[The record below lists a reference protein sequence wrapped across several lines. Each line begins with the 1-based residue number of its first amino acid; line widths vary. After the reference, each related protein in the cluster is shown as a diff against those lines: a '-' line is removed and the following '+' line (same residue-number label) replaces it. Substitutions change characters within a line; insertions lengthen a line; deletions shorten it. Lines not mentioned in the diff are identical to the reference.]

1 MTNPFIYDVKKTITS
16 KSMLL
21 LIAVIVIIGFA
32 IIPSYTPAGS
42 SQPGANDNVF
52 AYYDSAGY
60 HFLVFA
66 WNQFGQP
73 VSGVDAQLNFT
84 DLTGT
89 HSGLAVTNS
98 SGAGQASV
106 PATASAT
113 ASYALAVQQP
123 GGFEFVSSG
132 QQAFWV
138 YTSQNGSQLAL
149 SGQMV
154 LLSGNGAV
162 SQVTDGQNSSRQDIL
177 VNWVADFGKVPSGYQ
192 AYYSFFNASAEGG
205 FCIDC
210 FPGPLK
216 NLSGSGML
224 PLGTLNSFRQIL
236 GAPPLEP
243 HLAGGSMVF
252 VQVFLPNGTGTD
264 AYATFPVAS
273 LYPPPPPPV
282 SQSQANSLAI
292 GFFENVF
299 GLFIPLV
306 AIAGSYDS
314 YGKDRVSGVLESVLA
329 QPISRRSL
337 SLSRY
342 LSSFVAMAIAVVIA
356 IGVVDLITF
365 HYSGLFVASNVILP
379 STAAFMVELA
389 AFIGIMMVLSRLLRS
404 SGSLVGLG
412 IGLFMIFDFFWG
424 ILLVMFAFLTKI
436 DTGSVAFIR
445 LFIGAEFVNPAQF
458 IALVDTY
465 LTHSVSSVIFSFGG
479 TLITPSHYGVT
490 VWSIAATGALW
501 IAIPLVAFLYLSTR
515 RD

>member
-1 MTNPFIYDVKKTITS
+1 MTNPFVYDVKKTITS
-16 KSMLL
+16 KSVLL
-21 LIAVIVIIGFA
+21 LIAVIVLIGFA
-32 IIPSYTPAGS
+32 IIPAYTPAGS
-42 SQPGANDNVF
+42 SQPGLNDNVF

-60 HFLVFA
+60 HFLAFT

-73 VSGVDAQLNFT
+73 VSGVDVQLNFT
-84 DLTGT
+84 DPTGT
-89 HSGLAVTNS
+89 HSGSAVTNS
-98 SGAGQASV
+98 SGAGQASI
-106 PATASAT
+106 PATANVNA
-113 ASYALAVQQP
+113 AYALAVQQP
-123 GGFEFVSSG
+123 GGYESISSG

-138 YTSQNGSQLAL
+138 YTQNGSQLAL
-149 SGQMV
+149 PGQTV
-154 LLSGNGAV
+154 LLLGSGTV
-162 SQVTDGQNSSRQDIL
+162 TQVTDGQDSSRQDIL
-177 VNWVADFGKVPSGYQ
+177 VNWVADFGKEPSGSQ
-192 AYYSFFNASAEGG
+192 AYYKFVNASSDGG

-210 FPGPLK
+210 FTYPLK
-216 NLSGSGML
+216 NLTGSGML
-224 PLGTLNSFRQIL
+224 PLGTLDSFRQTF

-243 HLAGGSMVF
+243 HLADGSTVF

-264 AYATFPVAS
+264 AYATFLVAS
-273 LYPPPPPPV
+273 LYPQPPPPV
-282 SQSQANSLAI
+282 SQSQANSNAI
-292 GFFENVF
+292 GFFENLF

-342 LSSFVAMAIAVVIA
+342 LSSFAAMAVAVVVA
-356 IGVVDLITF
+356 VGVVDLITF

-389 AFIGIMMVLSRLLRS
+389 AFIGIMMALSRLLRS

-412 IGLFMIFDFFWG
+412 IGLFIIFDFFWG
-424 ILLVMFAFLTKI
+424 FLLVLLAYVTKI
-436 DTGSVAFIR
+436 GMGSVPFIR
-445 LFIGAEFVNPAQF
+445 LFIGAEFLNPAQF

-465 LTHSVSSVIFSFGG
+465 LTHSVSSVVFSFGG
-479 TLITPSHYGVT
+479 SLIIPSDYGVT

-501 IAIPLVAFLYLSTR
+501 IAIPLAAFLYLSTR